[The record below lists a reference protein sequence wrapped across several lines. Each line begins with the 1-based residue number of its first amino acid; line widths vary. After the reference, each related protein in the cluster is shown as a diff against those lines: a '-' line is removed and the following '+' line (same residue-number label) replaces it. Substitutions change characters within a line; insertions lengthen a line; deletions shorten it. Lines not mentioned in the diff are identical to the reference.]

1 MNLTDYSFRAR
12 GVIGRRTDSSGSSA
26 LLKFD
31 RTNRTKSPALLF
43 FTMLSFA
50 VFLWGIQ
57 YKLSLYH
64 SEVAQRIVPVA
75 KLLSQKERPSFS
87 TQLERFLLTEHP
99 LPKTPSKKLFT
110 THIAQEPPTQ
120 IAISIRVER
129 AVRLPDCGAAR
140 KLHDIDL
147 SSPRAPPI
155 VD

>member
-1 MNLTDYSFRAR
+1 MNLTDYSFRAS
-12 GVIGRRTDSSGSSA
+12 GVIERRTDLSASSA
-26 LLKFD
+26 LLKFV
-31 RTNRTKSPALLF
+31 RTNRIKSPALLL

-64 SEVAQRIVPVA
+64 SEVVRRAVPVA

-99 LPKTPSKKLFT
+99 VPKAPSRNFFT
-110 THIAQEPPTQ
+110 TQESPTQ
-120 IAISIRVER
+120 FAISIRLER
-129 AVRLPDCGAAR
+129 TVRLPDCGPTP
-140 KLHDIDL
+140 KPHDIDL